1 MRGPDRPAGSSRP
14 IGSLLVVG
22 TGIAAVGHVTL
33 EARRAIEGADEVLYA
48 VPDPLTREWIARLN
62 PGSISRWDIY
72 RPDSNRK
79 ADNYRQMAD
88 RILRSVRAGRR
99 TCAVF
104 YGHPGVAVKPTQ
116 IAIAAARAEGH
127 RVRMLPAVSAEDCLY
142 ADLGLDPGNG
152 GCQTYEA
159 TDFLIRPRSFD
170 TCTPLVLWQIGV
182 LGLRGWPPSPDVA
195 RAGLGALAEML
206 AEHYGP
212 DHRVIVYEASLLGN
226 CDPRLDEVS
235 LRELP
240 EVGVSSASTLYVPR
254 LRAPELNLEWAR
266 RVGYDRDEPR
276 GAPKGPAR

>member
-1 MRGPDRPAGSSRP
+1 LGGPDRPIGSSRP

-62 PGSISRWDIY
+62 PASSSIWDLY
-72 RPDSNRK
+72 RPVPDRHR
-79 ADNYRQMAD
+79 AIYQQMAD
-88 RILRSVRAGRR
+88 RILRPVRAGRR

-127 RVRMLPAVSAEDCLY
+127 RVRMLPAVSSDDCLF

-159 TDFLIRPRSFD
+159 TDFLVRPRSFD

-182 LGLRGWPPSPDVA
+182 VGLRGWPPSRDVA

-212 DHRVIVYEASLLGN
+212 DHRVIVYEASLLGI

-240 EVGVSSASTLYVPR
+240 DVNVSSASTLYVPR
-254 LRAPELNLEWAR
+254 LRPPERNPEWAQ
-266 RVGYDRDEPR
+266 RVGYDRDEPH
-276 GAPKGPAR
+276 GAPKGRP